1 MIETCQTE
9 KAKRDY
15 ILLRKALDHNDQQ
28 AYAELMS
35 LYRDSIYYMLV
46 RMVKNK
52 DDAEDLT
59 LMTFGKAFRYLDK
72 YTPKYAFST
81 WLYRIALNN
90 SIDFLRV
97 KNNMPQYFDEDLYT
111 NSATS
116 IIDQSEDNLQR
127 TPEEEVIDKQ
137 RLQLLRAAVSELP
150 DKYRKV
156 IELRYYEDLAYE
168 EIAERMDV
176 SLATVKRVRASM
188 VEAMRRRAEELGM
201 KTKDR

>member
-1 MIETCQTE
+1 MISTCQTE
-9 KAKRDY
+9 KARRDY
-15 ILLRKALDHNDQQ
+15 VLLRKALDHNDQQ

-35 LYRDSIYYMLV
+35 LYRDSIYYMLI

-97 KNNMPQYFDEDLYT
+97 KNNMPQYFEEDLYT
-111 NSATS
+111 TSTTS

-127 TPEEEVIDKQ
+127 TPEDEIIDKQ
-137 RLQLLRAAVSELP
+137 RLQMLRAAVSELP
-150 DKYRKV
+150 ETYRKV

-168 EIAERMDV
+168 DIAERLGLTL
-176 SLATVKRVRASM
+176 SNVKIQIMRAKQM
-188 VEAMRRRAEELGM
+188 LTQLMQPMRNAM
-201 KTKDR
+201 

>member
-1 MIETCQTE
+1 MINTCQTE

-15 ILLRKALDHNDQQ
+15 VLLRKALDHNDQQ
-28 AYAELMS
+28 AYAELMR
-35 LYRDSIYYMLV
+35 LYRDSIYYMLM

-72 YTPKYAFST
+72 YTPQYAFST

-97 KNNMPQYFDEDLYT
+97 KNNMPQYFEDDLYT
-111 NSATS
+111 TSTTS

-127 TPEEEVIDKQ
+127 TPEDEVIDKQ
-137 RLQLLRAAVSELP
+137 RLQLLQL
-150 DKYRKV
+150 V
-156 IELRYYEDLAYE
+156 IILIHYQ
-168 EIAERMDV
+168 
-176 SLATVKRVRASM
+176 
-188 VEAMRRRAEELGM
+188 
-201 KTKDR
+201 

>member
-1 MIETCQTE
+1 MINTCQTE

-15 ILLRKALDHNDQQ
+15 VLLRKALDHNDQQ
-28 AYAELMS
+28 AYAELMR
-35 LYRDSIYYMLV
+35 LYRDSIYYMLM

-72 YTPKYAFST
+72 YTPQYAFST

-97 KNNMPQYFDEDLYT
+97 KNNMPQYFEEDLYT
-111 NSATS
+111 TCTTS

-127 TPEEEVIDKQ
+127 TPEDEVIDKQ

-150 DKYRKV
+150 ERYRKV

-168 EIAERMDV
+168 EIAERLGL
-176 SLATVKRVRASM
+176 SLSNVKIQIMRAKNMLSELM
-188 VEAMRRRAEELGM
+188 LPMRNAM
-201 KTKDR
+201 

>member
-1 MIETCQTE
+1 MNDNTCQTE

-15 ILLRKALDHNDQQ
+15 QLLRRAIDNNDQQ
-28 AYAELMS
+28 AYAELMG

-90 SIDFLRV
+90 SIDFLRM
-97 KNNMPQYFDEDLYT
+97 KNNMPQYFEEDLYT
-111 NSATS
+111 SSTTS

-127 TPEEEVIDKQ
+127 TPEEEIIDKQ

-150 DKYRKV
+150 EKYRKV

-168 EIAERMDV
+168 EISERLGL
-176 SLATVKRVRASM
+176 SLSNVKIQIMRAKQMLAQLMQPMRNSM
-188 VEAMRRRAEELGM
+188 
-201 KTKDR
+201 

>member
-1 MIETCQTE
+1 MNDNTCQTE

-15 ILLRKALDHNDQQ
+15 LLLRRALDENDQQ

-35 LYRDSIYYMLV
+35 LYRDSIFYMLV

-72 YTPKYAFST
+72 YTPQYAFST

-97 KNNMPQYFDEDLYT
+97 KNNMPQYFEDDLYT
-111 NSATS
+111 TSTTS

-127 TPEEEVIDKQ
+127 TPEDEVIDKQ

-150 DKYRKV
+150 ERYRRV

-168 EIAERMDV
+168 EIAERLGLTL
-176 SLATVKRVRASM
+176 SNVKIQIMRAKNMLSELM
-188 VEAMRRRAEELGM
+188 QPMRNAM
-201 KTKDR
+201 

>member
-1 MIETCQTE
+1 MTTTNCQTE

-15 ILLRKALDHNDQQ
+15 VLLRKALDHNDQQ

-90 SIDFLRV
+90 SIDFLRL
-97 KNNMPQYFDEDLYT
+97 KNNMPQYFEEDLYT
-111 NSATS
+111 SSTTS

-168 EIAERMDV
+168 EIAERLGLTL
-176 SLATVKRVRASM
+176 SNVKIQIMRAKQM
-188 VEAMRRRAEELGM
+188 LTQLMQPMRNAM
-201 KTKDR
+201 

>member
-1 MIETCQTE
+1 MNDNTCQTE

-15 ILLRKALDHNDQQ
+15 LLLRRALDENDQQ

-90 SIDFLRV
+90 SIDFMRV
-97 KNNMPQYFDEDLYT
+97 KNNMPQYFEEDLYT
-111 NSATS
+111 SNTTS
-116 IIDQSEDNLQR
+116 MVDQSEDNLQR

-137 RLQLLRAAVSELP
+137 RLQLLRAAVAELP
-150 DKYRKV
+150 EKYRKV

-168 EIAERMDV
+168 DIAERLGL
-176 SLATVKRVRASM
+176 SLSNVKIQIMRAKQM
-188 VEAMRRRAEELGM
+188 LTQLMQPMRNAM
-201 KTKDR
+201 

>member
-1 MIETCQTE
+1 MINTCQTE

-15 ILLRKALDHNDQQ
+15 VLLRKALDHNDQQ
-28 AYAELMS
+28 AYAELMR
-35 LYRDSIYYMLV
+35 LYRDSIYYMLM

-72 YTPKYAFST
+72 YTPQYAFST

-97 KNNMPQYFDEDLYT
+97 KNNMPQYFEEDLYT
-111 NSATS
+111 SNTTS
-116 IIDQSEDNLQR
+116 IVDQSEDNLQR
-127 TPEEEVIDKQ
+127 TPEDEVIDKQ

-150 DKYRKV
+150 ERYRKV

-168 EIAERMDV
+168 EIAERLGLTL
-176 SLATVKRVRASM
+176 SNVKIQILRAKQMLSQLM
-188 VEAMRRRAEELGM
+188 LPMRNAM
-201 KTKDR
+201 

>member
-1 MIETCQTE
+1 MINTCQTE

-15 ILLRKALDHNDQQ
+15 VLLRKALDHNDQQ
-28 AYAELMS
+28 AYAELMR
-35 LYRDSIYYMLV
+35 LYRDSIYYMLM

-97 KNNMPQYFDEDLYT
+97 KNNMPQYFEDDLYT
-111 NSATS
+111 TSTTS

-127 TPEEEVIDKQ
+127 TPEDEVIDKQ

-150 DKYRKV
+150 ERYRRV

-168 EIAERMDV
+168 EIAERLGLTL
-176 SLATVKRVRASM
+176 SNVKIQIMRAKNMLSELM
-188 VEAMRRRAEELGM
+188 QPMRNAM
-201 KTKDR
+201 

>member
-1 MIETCQTE
+1 MNDNTCQTE

-15 ILLRKALDHNDQQ
+15 LLLRRALDENDQQ

-72 YTPKYAFST
+72 YTPQYAFST

-97 KNNMPQYFDEDLYT
+97 KNNMPQYFEEDLYT
-111 NSATS
+111 SSTTS

-127 TPEEEVIDKQ
+127 NPEEEIIDKQ

-150 DKYRKV
+150 ERYRRV

-168 EIAERMDV
+168 EIAERLELTLSNVKIQIMRAKNM
-176 SLATVKRVRASM
+176 LAELMLPMRN
-188 VEAMRRRAEELGM
+188 AM
-201 KTKDR
+201 

>member
-1 MIETCQTE
+1 MITTTCTTD

-15 ILLRKALDHNDQQ
+15 QLLRKALDHNDQQ
-28 AYAELMS
+28 AYAELMH
-35 LYRDSIYYMLV
+35 LYRDSIYYMLI

-72 YTPKYAFST
+72 YTPQYAFST

-97 KNNMPQYFDEDLYT
+97 KNNMPQYFEEDLYT
-111 NSATS
+111 TSTTS

-127 TPEEEVIDKQ
+127 TPEEEIIDKQ
-137 RLQLLRAAVSELP
+137 RLQLLRAAVSQLP

-156 IELRYYEDLAYE
+156 IELRYYEDLPYE
-168 EIAERMDV
+168 DIAERLGLTL
-176 SLATVKRVRASM
+176 SNVKIQIMRAKQMLSELM
-188 VEAMRRRAEELGM
+188 RPMRNAM
-201 KTKDR
+201 

>member
-1 MIETCQTE
+1 MNTSNTCQTE

-15 ILLRKALDHNDQQ
+15 VLLRKALDHNDQQ
-28 AYAELMS
+28 AYAELMR

-97 KNNMPQYFDEDLYT
+97 KNNMPQYFEEDLYT
-111 NSATS
+111 SSTTSLIAT
-116 IIDQSEDNLQR
+116 SEDNLQR
-127 TPEEEVIDKQ
+127 TPEEEIIDKQ

-150 DKYRKV
+150 DRYRRV

-168 EIAERMDV
+168 EIAERL
-176 SLATVKRVRASM
+176 SLTLSNVKIQIMRAKQM
-188 VEAMRRRAEELGM
+188 LAELMKPMRNAM
-201 KTKDR
+201 

>member
-1 MIETCQTE
+1 MINTCQTE

-15 ILLRKALDHNDQQ
+15 VLLRKALDHNDQQ

-35 LYRDSIYYMLV
+35 LYRDSIYYMLI

-97 KNNMPQYFDEDLYT
+97 KNNMPQYFEEDLYT
-111 NSATS
+111 TSTTS
-116 IIDQSEDNLQR
+116 IVDQSEDNLQR

-137 RLQLLRAAVSELP
+137 RLQLLRAAVAELP

-168 EIAERMDV
+168 EIAQRLDI
-176 SLATVKRVRASM
+176 SLSNVKIQILRAKQMLSQLM
-188 VEAMRRRAEELGM
+188 QPMRNAM
-201 KTKDR
+201 

>member
-1 MIETCQTE
+1 MINTCQTE

-15 ILLRKALDHNDQQ
+15 VLLRKALDHNDQQ
-28 AYAELMS
+28 AYAELMR
-35 LYRDSIYYMLV
+35 LYRDSIYYMLM

-72 YTPKYAFST
+72 YTPQYAFST

-97 KNNMPQYFDEDLYT
+97 KNNMPQYFEEDLYT
-111 NSATS
+111 TSTTS

-127 TPEEEVIDKQ
+127 TPEDEVIDKQ
-137 RLQLLRAAVSELP
+137 RLQLLRAAVLELP
-150 DKYRKV
+150 ERYRKV

-168 EIAERMDV
+168 EIAERLGL
-176 SLATVKRVRASM
+176 SLSNVKIQIMRAKNMLSELM
-188 VEAMRRRAEELGM
+188 LPMRNAM
-201 KTKDR
+201 

>member
-1 MIETCQTE
+1 MTTTTCQTE

-15 ILLRKALDHNDQQ
+15 VLLRKALDHNDQQ

-90 SIDFLRV
+90 SIDFLRL
-97 KNNMPQYFDEDLYT
+97 KNNMPQYFEEDLYT
-111 NSATS
+111 SSTTS

-156 IELRYYEDLAYE
+156 IELRYYDDLAYE
-168 EIAERMDV
+168 EIAERLGLTL
-176 SLATVKRVRASM
+176 SNVKIQIMRAKQM
-188 VEAMRRRAEELGM
+188 LTQLMQPMRNAM
-201 KTKDR
+201 

>member
-1 MIETCQTE
+1 MISTCQTE

-15 ILLRKALDHNDQQ
+15 VLLRKALDHNDQQ

-35 LYRDSIYYMLV
+35 LYRDSIYYMLI

-90 SIDFLRV
+90 SIDFMRV
-97 KNNMPQYFDEDLYT
+97 KNNMPQYFEEDLYT
-111 NSATS
+111 SNTTS

-127 TPEEEVIDKQ
+127 TPEEEIIDKQ
-137 RLQLLRAAVSELP
+137 RLQMLRAAVSELP

-168 EIAERMDV
+168 DIAERLGL
-176 SLATVKRVRASM
+176 SLSNVKIQIMRAKQM
-188 VEAMRRRAEELGM
+188 LTQLMQPMRNAM
-201 KTKDR
+201 

>member
-1 MIETCQTE
+1 MISTCQTE
-9 KAKRDY
+9 KARRDY
-15 ILLRKALDHNDQQ
+15 VLLRKALDHNDQQ

-35 LYRDSIYYMLV
+35 LYRDSIYYMLI

-90 SIDFLRV
+90 SIDFLRL
-97 KNNMPQYFDEDLYT
+97 KNNMPQYFEEDLYT
-111 NSATS
+111 TSTTS

-127 TPEEEVIDKQ
+127 TPEDEIIDKQ
-137 RLQLLRAAVSELP
+137 RLQMLRAAVSELP
-150 DKYRKV
+150 EKYRKV

-168 EIAERMDV
+168 DIAERLGLTL
-176 SLATVKRVRASM
+176 SNVKIQIMRAKQM
-188 VEAMRRRAEELGM
+188 LTQLMQPMRNAM
-201 KTKDR
+201 

>member
-1 MIETCQTE
+1 MINTCQTE

-15 ILLRKALDHNDQQ
+15 VLLRKALDNNDQQ

-35 LYRDSIYYMLV
+35 LYRDSIYYMLI

-90 SIDFLRV
+90 SIDFMRV
-97 KNNMPQYFDEDLYT
+97 KNNMPQYFEEDLYT
-111 NSATS
+111 SNTTS
-116 IIDQSEDNLQR
+116 MVDQSEDNMQR

-137 RLQLLRAAVSELP
+137 RLQLLRAAVAELP

-168 EIAERMDV
+168 DIAERLGL
-176 SLATVKRVRASM
+176 SLSNVKIQIMRAKQM
-188 VEAMRRRAEELGM
+188 LAELMKPMQNAM
-201 KTKDR
+201 

>member
-1 MIETCQTE
+1 MNENTCRTE

-15 ILLRKALDHNDQQ
+15 LLLRRALDENDQQ

-35 LYRDSIYYMLV
+35 LYRDSIFYMLV

-90 SIDFLRV
+90 SIDFLRM
-97 KNNMPQYFDEDLYT
+97 KNNMPQYFEEDLYT
-111 NSATS
+111 SSATS

-127 TPEEEVIDKQ
+127 TPEEEIIDKQ
-137 RLQLLRAAVSELP
+137 RLQLLRAAVTELP
-150 DKYRKV
+150 EKYRKV
-156 IELRYYEDLAYE
+156 IELRYYEDLSYE
-168 EIAERMDV
+168 EISERLGLTLSNVKIQIMRAKQM
-176 SLATVKRVRASM
+176 LAQLMQPMKNSM
-188 VEAMRRRAEELGM
+188 
-201 KTKDR
+201 

>member
-1 MIETCQTE
+1 MNDNTCQTE

-15 ILLRKALDHNDQQ
+15 LLLRRALDENDQQ

-35 LYRDSIYYMLV
+35 LYRDSIFYMLV

-72 YTPKYAFST
+72 YTPKYACST

-90 SIDFLRV
+90 SIDFLRM
-97 KNNMPQYFDEDLYT
+97 KNNMPQYFEEDLYT
-111 NSATS
+111 SNTTS
-116 IIDQSEDNLQR
+116 IVDQSEDNMQR
-127 TPEEEVIDKQ
+127 TPEEEIIDKQ

-150 DKYRKV
+150 EKYRKV

-168 EIAERMDV
+168 EISERLGL
-176 SLATVKRVRASM
+176 SLSNVKIQIMRAKQMLAQLMQPMRNSM
-188 VEAMRRRAEELGM
+188 
-201 KTKDR
+201 

>member
-1 MIETCQTE
+1 MINTCQTE

-15 ILLRKALDHNDQQ
+15 VLLRKALDHNDQQ
-28 AYAELMS
+28 AYAELMR
-35 LYRDSIYYMLV
+35 LYRDSIYYMLM

-72 YTPKYAFST
+72 YTPQYAFST

-97 KNNMPQYFDEDLYT
+97 KNNMPQYFEEDLYT
-111 NSATS
+111 TSTTS

-127 TPEEEVIDKQ
+127 TPEDEVIDKQ

-150 DKYRKV
+150 ERYRKV

-168 EIAERMDV
+168 EIAERLGL
-176 SLATVKRVRASM
+176 SLSNVKIQIMRAKNMLSELM
-188 VEAMRRRAEELGM
+188 LPMRNAM
-201 KTKDR
+201 

>member
-1 MIETCQTE
+1 MINTCQTE

-15 ILLRKALDHNDQQ
+15 VLLRKALDHNDQQ
-28 AYAELMS
+28 AYAELMR
-35 LYRDSIYYMLV
+35 LYRDSIYYMLM

-72 YTPKYAFST
+72 YTPQYAFST

-90 SIDFLRV
+90 SIDFLRL
-97 KNNMPQYFDEDLYT
+97 KNNMPQYFEDDLYT
-111 NSATS
+111 TNTTS

-127 TPEEEVIDKQ
+127 TPEDEVIDKQ

-150 DKYRKV
+150 ERYRKV

-168 EIAERMDV
+168 EIAERLGL
-176 SLATVKRVRASM
+176 SLSNVKIQIMRAKNMLSELM
-188 VEAMRRRAEELGM
+188 LPMRNAM
-201 KTKDR
+201 

>member
-1 MIETCQTE
+1 M
-9 KAKRDY
+9 
-15 ILLRKALDHNDQQ
+15 LLRKALDDNDQQ

-90 SIDFLRV
+90 SIDFLRM
-97 KNNMPQYFDEDLYT
+97 KNNMPQYFEEDLYT
-111 NSATS
+111 SSTTS

-127 TPEEEVIDKQ
+127 NPEEEIIDKQ

-150 DKYRKV
+150 ERYRRV
-156 IELRYYEDLAYE
+156 IELRYYEDLAY
-168 EIAERMDV
+168 AERLGLTL
-176 SLATVKRVRASM
+176 SNVKIQIMRAKQMLSELM
-188 VEAMRRRAEELGM
+188 KPMRNAM
-201 KTKDR
+201 

>member
-1 MIETCQTE
+1 MMNTCQTE

-15 ILLRKALDHNDQQ
+15 VLLRKALDHNDQQ
-28 AYAELMS
+28 AYAELMR
-35 LYRDSIYYMLV
+35 LYRDSIYYMLM

-72 YTPKYAFST
+72 YTPQYAFST

-97 KNNMPQYFDEDLYT
+97 KNNMPQYFEEDLYT
-111 NSATS
+111 SSTTS

-127 TPEEEVIDKQ
+127 TPEDEVIDKQ
-137 RLQLLRAAVSELP
+137 RLQLLRAAVAELP
-150 DKYRKV
+150 ERYRRV

-168 EIAERMDV
+168 EIAERLGLTL
-176 SLATVKRVRASM
+176 SNVKIQILRAKNMLSELLLPM
-188 VEAMRRRAEELGM
+188 RNAM
-201 KTKDR
+201 

>member
-1 MIETCQTE
+1 MINTCQTE

-15 ILLRKALDHNDQQ
+15 VLLRKALDHNDQQ
-28 AYAELMS
+28 AYAELMR
-35 LYRDSIYYMLV
+35 LYRDSIYYMLM

-72 YTPKYAFST
+72 YTPQYAFST

-97 KNNMPQYFDEDLYT
+97 KNNMPQYFEEDLYT
-111 NSATS
+111 NSTTS

-127 TPEEEVIDKQ
+127 TPEDEVIDKQ

-150 DKYRKV
+150 ERYRRV

-168 EIAERMDV
+168 EIAERLGLTLSNVKIQIMRAKNM
-176 SLATVKRVRASM
+176 LAELMQPMRN
-188 VEAMRRRAEELGM
+188 AM
-201 KTKDR
+201 

>member
-15 ILLRKALDHNDQQ
+15 LLLRKALDDNDQQ

-90 SIDFLRV
+90 SIDFLRM
-97 KNNMPQYFDEDLYT
+97 KNNMPQYFEEDLYT
-111 NSATS
+111 SSTTS

-127 TPEEEVIDKQ
+127 NPEEEIIDKQ

-150 DKYRKV
+150 ERYRRV

-168 EIAERMDV
+168 EIAERLGLTL
-176 SLATVKRVRASM
+176 SNVKIQIMRAKQMLSELM
-188 VEAMRRRAEELGM
+188 KPMRNAM
-201 KTKDR
+201 

>member
-1 MIETCQTE
+1 MINTCQTE

-15 ILLRKALDHNDQQ
+15 VLLRKALDHNDQQ
-28 AYAELMS
+28 AYAELMR
-35 LYRDSIYYMLV
+35 LYRDSIYFMLM

-72 YTPKYAFST
+72 YTPQYAFST

-97 KNNMPQYFDEDLYT
+97 KNNMPQYFEDDLYT
-111 NSATS
+111 SSTTS
-116 IIDQSEDNLQR
+116 IIDQSEENLQR
-127 TPEEEVIDKQ
+127 TPEDEVIDKQ

-150 DKYRKV
+150 DRYRKV

-168 EIAERMDV
+168 EIAERLGLTL
-176 SLATVKRVRASM
+176 SNVKIQILRAKQMLSELM
-188 VEAMRRRAEELGM
+188 LPMRNAM
-201 KTKDR
+201 

>member
-1 MIETCQTE
+1 MINTCQTE

-15 ILLRKALDHNDQQ
+15 VLLRKALDNNDQQ

-35 LYRDSIYYMLV
+35 LYRDSIYYMLI

-90 SIDFLRV
+90 SIDFMRV
-97 KNNMPQYFDEDLYT
+97 KNNMPQYFEEDLYT
-111 NSATS
+111 SNTTS
-116 IIDQSEDNLQR
+116 MVDQSEDNLQR

-137 RLQLLRAAVSELP
+137 RLQLLRAAVAELP
-150 DKYRKV
+150 EKYRKV

-168 EIAERMDV
+168 EISERLGL
-176 SLATVKRVRASM
+176 SLSNVKIQIMRAKQMLAQLMQPMRNSM
-188 VEAMRRRAEELGM
+188 
-201 KTKDR
+201 

>member
-1 MIETCQTE
+1 MNDNTCQTE

-15 ILLRKALDHNDQQ
+15 LLLRRALDENDQQ

-35 LYRDSIYYMLV
+35 LYRDSIFYMLV

-72 YTPKYAFST
+72 YTPQYAFST

-97 KNNMPQYFDEDLYT
+97 KNNMPQYFEEDLYT
-111 NSATS
+111 TSTTS

-127 TPEEEVIDKQ
+127 TPEEEIIDKQ
-137 RLQLLRAAVSELP
+137 RLQLLRAAVSQLP

-156 IELRYYEDLAYE
+156 IELRYYEDLPYE
-168 EIAERMDV
+168 DITERLGLTL
-176 SLATVKRVRASM
+176 SNVKIQIMRAKQMLSELM
-188 VEAMRRRAEELGM
+188 RPMRNAM
-201 KTKDR
+201 

>member
-1 MIETCQTE
+1 MNTCQTE

-15 ILLRKALDHNDQQ
+15 VLLRKALDHNDQQ
-28 AYAELMS
+28 AYAELMR
-35 LYRDSIYYMLV
+35 LYRDSIYYMLM

-72 YTPKYAFST
+72 YTPQYAFST

-97 KNNMPQYFDEDLYT
+97 KNNMPQYFEEDLYT
-111 NSATS
+111 SSTTS

-127 TPEEEVIDKQ
+127 TPEDEVIDKQ
-137 RLQLLRAAVSELP
+137 RLQLLRAAVAELP
-150 DKYRKV
+150 ERYRKV

-168 EIAERMDV
+168 EIAERLGLTL
-176 SLATVKRVRASM
+176 SNVKIQILRAKNMLSELM
-188 VEAMRRRAEELGM
+188 LPMRNAM
-201 KTKDR
+201 